1 MTRTCDCGQEIE
13 AKNSA
18 GHYRDQCAACIRT
31 VADNDTSHVETCDQ
45 KECPVCE
52 DHREE
57 FG

>member
-31 VADNDTSHVETCDQ
+31 VADTCEQ